1 MEEITPLHSINV
13 NLIVY
18 TQHRYYMYILNTQ
31 AIDALSLNFGD
42 LWLNFLSTSQ
52 EKKKKEKPS
61 FICLS

>member
-1 MEEITPLHSINV
+1 
-13 NLIVY
+13 
-18 TQHRYYMYILNTQ
+18 MYILNTQ

-61 FICLS
+61 FICLSQNIDVILKHANYQIIQ